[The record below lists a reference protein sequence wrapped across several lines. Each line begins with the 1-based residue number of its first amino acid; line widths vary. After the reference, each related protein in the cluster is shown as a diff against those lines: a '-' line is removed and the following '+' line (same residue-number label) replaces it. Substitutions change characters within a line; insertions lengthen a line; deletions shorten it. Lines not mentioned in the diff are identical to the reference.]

1 MNGYQAYG
9 REVRES
15 NLLHVLTC
23 YILDTDLHAFVRG
36 LIASVSHAQR
46 KERLRKALI
55 AKNESASLVMSS
67 GSGAGLG
74 GGFSSSVFPSDVD
87 VMNGFG
93 SGDVA
98 EGDVV
103 SPLRWTP
110 TALRRPR
117 LGLPL
122 PDLPLETVQF
132 GCHFLL
138 DVVLHCRERAGM
150 RAWITVLR
158 EAFETFPH
166 TAVWFLQVH
175 PHIHTPTPHTHLNI
189 HTLIHPNTHPNTH
202 TLIHAP

>member
-36 LIASVSHAQR
+36 LIASISYAQR
-46 KERLRKALI
+46 REQQRAALI
-55 AKNESASLVMSS
+55 AKHSSSSLV
-67 GSGAGLG
+67 AGVG
-74 GGFSSSVFPSDVD
+74 VGVGVSSSSSLSLSEFDLMHGGV
-87 VMNGFG
+87 
-93 SGDVA
+93 GDDLS
-98 EGDVV
+98 GDVV
-103 SPLRWTP
+103 SPLRWSP
-110 TALRRPR
+110 TGSTGGGGGGSRM
-117 LGLPL
+117 
-122 PDLPLETVQF
+122 DLPPPSVGADLSLRTVQF

-166 TAVWFLQVH
+166 TAVWLLQV
-175 PHIHTPTPHTHLNI
+175 PTL
-189 HTLIHPNTHPNTH
+189 
-202 TLIHAP
+202 